1 MKEVLLYSPTALN
14 LKESRRWNLEKYHMY
29 SMILEL
35 LVYVKGNLKE
45 EWVNI
50 DDIERM
56 FLKQGFPRKD
66 KKLEAKINA
75 ALAQLIWMGYITGD
89 KHSVRLTDDGVKV
102 YKEQRFHAIA
112 ADLYNAENTK
122 RLSIIAIVIASILS
136 MLAIAATILVTYFR

>member
-1 MKEVLLYSPTALN
+1 MKEDWLYSPTALN

-35 LVYVKGNLKE
+35 LGYVKGDLKE

-50 DDIERM
+50 DDIEIM
-56 FLKQGFPRKD
+56 FLKQGFPRKG

-75 ALAQLIWMGYITGD
+75 ALAQLIWMGYITCD

-122 RLSIIAIVIASILS
+122 RLSIIAIVVASILS
-136 MLAIAATILVTYFR
+136 MLAIAATILGACLS

>member
-1 MKEVLLYSPTALN
+1 
-14 LKESRRWNLEKYHMY
+14 MY

-35 LVYVKGNLKE
+35 LVYVKGDLKE

-56 FLKQGFPRKD
+56 FLKQGFPRKG
-66 KKLEAKINA
+66 KKFEAKINA

-89 KHSVRLTDDGVKV
+89 KHSVRLTDDGVKA

-122 RLSIIAIVIASILS
+122 RLSIIAIVVASFLS
-136 MLAIAATILVTYFR
+136 MLAIATTILVAYFR

>member
-1 MKEVLLYSPTALN
+1 MKEDWLYSPTALN

-35 LVYVKGNLKE
+35 LVYVKGDLKE

-56 FLKQGFPRKD
+56 FLKQGFPRKG

-75 ALAQLIWMGYITGD
+75 ALAQLIWMGNITGD
-89 KHSVRLTDDGVKV
+89 KHSVRLTDDGVKA